1 MNINNQSESTSTIKR
16 FEITLDDGR
25 QVIYREFL
33 DEIGKFMDDEVEDI
47 DGNLLDDEGEVIEAI
62 RILIP

>member
-1 MNINNQSESTSTIKR
+1 MSINSQSESTSTIKR

-47 DGNLLDDEGEVIEAI
+47 DGNLLDDEGEVIAAI

>member
-47 DGNLLDDEGEVIEAI
+47 DGNLLDDEGEVIAAI

>member
-1 MNINNQSESTSTIKR
+1 MSINSQSESTSTIKR

-33 DEIGKFMDDEVEDI
+33 DESGKFMDDEVEDI
-47 DGNLLDDEGEVIEAI
+47 DGNLLDDEGEVIAAI

>member
-1 MNINNQSESTSTIKR
+1 MNIDNQSESTSTIKR

-33 DEIGKFMDDEVEDI
+33 DEAGKFMDDEVESI
-47 DGNLLDDEGEVIEAI
+47 DGDLLDDESEVLAAI